1 MSKPVY
7 KSEIPRLNRLIGQLN
22 GIKKMIEEERYCP
35 DIILQLK
42 AVKAN
47 IRGLEQKLLENHI
60 QHCVK
65 NAFES
70 DDESA
75 QEQSIQEIM
84 QMMKNHP

>member
-1 MSKPVY
+1 MNKPVY

-35 DIILQLK
+35 DIVLQLK

-47 IRGLEQKLLENHI
+47 IRGLEQKLLQNHI

-75 QEQSIQEIM
+75 KEQSIQEIM

>member
-1 MSKPVY
+1 MSKPIY

-47 IRGLEQKLLENHI
+47 IRGLEQKLLQNHI

-70 DDESA
+70 GDESA
-75 QEQSIQEIM
+75 KDQSIQEIM

>member
-1 MSKPVY
+1 MY

-22 GIKKMIEEERYCP
+22 GIKKMIDEERYCP

-47 IRGLEQKLLENHI
+47 IRGLEQKLLQNHI

-70 DDESA
+70 NDEA
-75 QEQSIQEIM
+75 AKEQSIQEIM
-84 QMMKNHP
+84 QIMKNHP

>member
-1 MSKPVY
+1 MY

-22 GIKKMIEEERYCP
+22 GIKKMIDEERYCP

-47 IRGLEQKLLENHI
+47 IRGLEQKLLQNHI
-60 QHCVK
+60 KHCVK

-75 QEQSIQEIM
+75 KEQSIQEIM
-84 QMMKNHP
+84 QIMKNHP